1 MPCRL
6 LVITFDLMN
15 KKLISRIFFYLLTI
29 VGFAAVR
36 KGYHTVALAE
46 AAHSVSPFTRVN

>member
-15 KKLISRIFFYLLTI
+15 KKLISRIVFYLLTI

-46 AAHSVSPFTRVN
+46 AAHSVSPF